1 MTKKNYE
8 LEKFCRKL
16 LKENKDKEY
25 TELFIDDPVAVKN
38 KDYSRYYPKQTRVS
52 SKTVIDNNH

>member
-8 LEKFCRKL
+8 LEKFCRQL

-38 KDYSRYYPKQTRVS
+38 KDYRRYYPKQTHVY
-52 SKTVIDNNH
+52 SKTVI